1 MAKTK
6 KQKRR
11 PQPAA
16 AKYAKPAPVV
26 VPPTDDHIPLFILLL
41 ATTSMVVGVIWDI
54 SWDGSIG
61 KDSLFLIRS
70 ANRRVF
76 CRIGVC

>member
-1 MAKTK
+1 
-6 KQKRR
+6 
-11 PQPAA
+11 
-16 AKYAKPAPVV
+16 
-26 VPPTDDHIPLFILLL
+26 
-41 ATTSMVVGVIWDI
+41 MVVGVIWDI

-76 CRIGVC
+76 YRIWVCWATLPSVGKTVPSLCICIPSVAFPWPPRKSFKKRGL